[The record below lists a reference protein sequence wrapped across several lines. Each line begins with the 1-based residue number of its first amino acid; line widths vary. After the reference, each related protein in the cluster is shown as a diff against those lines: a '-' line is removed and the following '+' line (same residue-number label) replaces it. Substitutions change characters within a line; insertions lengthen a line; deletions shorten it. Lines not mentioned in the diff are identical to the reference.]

1 LDANVTQEVLPAIN
15 RDFLRETPDWQ
26 HCNLARDLA
35 SQFLTR
41 AFLAAIE
48 FVECITYQMSEPI
61 PKEQAMKIFSANIQD
76 FRSLYITNLKKA
88 LDMEQKITKAL
99 PDMMEKSSDPELV
112 AAFDSHLDETEGHVT
127 KLVGL
132 LRRHIGD
139 TKADTCKVI
148 NGLITEASDT
158 IKDVTDPSVRDVALI
173 SAAQQVEHHEIAIYG
188 TLRHWAEMLGLAED
202 AVILESIETEEVNAD
217 ELLSNIAERVNYQA
231 AA

>member
-1 LDANVTQEVLPAIN
+1 
-15 RDFLRETPDWQ
+15 
-26 HCNLARDLA
+26 
-35 SQFLTR
+35 
-41 AFLAAIE
+41 
-48 FVECITYQMSEPI
+48 
-61 PKEQAMKIFSANIQD
+61 MKIFSANIQD

-99 PDMMEKSSDPELV
+99 PVMMEKSSDPELV
-112 AAFDSHLDETEGHVT
+112 AAFDSHLDETEGHVN

>member
-1 LDANVTQEVLPAIN
+1 MRT
-15 RDFLRETPDWQ
+15 
-26 HCNLARDLA
+26 
-35 SQFLTR
+35 
-41 AFLAAIE
+41 FLAANE
-48 FVECITYQMSEPI
+48 LAECITNKMCDPT

-76 FRSLYITNLKKA
+76 FRSLYIANLKKA

-99 PDMMEKSSDPELV
+99 PDLMEKSSDPELV

-127 KLVGL
+127 KLAGL

-139 TKADTCKVI
+139 TKAETCKVI
-148 NGLITEASDT
+148 NGLTTEASDT

-173 SAAQQVEHHEIAIYG
+173 SAAQQVEHHEIAVYG
-188 TLRHWAEMLGLAED
+188 TLRHWAEILGLAED